1 MLRELG
7 WSNYPAY
14 LGSRLWRRIRAMVLT
29 ASPYCSRCKLVKSF
43 AVHHDKYT
51 KDNLSGESMEY
62 LVAVCRKCHAKMEQK
77 KKWGD
82 LCDRTSP
89 ERGGGFSESREA

>member
-51 KDNLSGESMEY
+51 KDNLSGE
-62 LVAVCRKCHAKMEQK
+62 KMEQK